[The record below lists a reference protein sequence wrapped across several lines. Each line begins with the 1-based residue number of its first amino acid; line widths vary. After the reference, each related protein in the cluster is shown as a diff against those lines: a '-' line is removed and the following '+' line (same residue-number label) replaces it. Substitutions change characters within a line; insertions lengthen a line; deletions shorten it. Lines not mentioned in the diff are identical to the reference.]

1 MGNHLFLWRFL
12 SRIILM
18 LLQIS
23 MMSMPML
30 YAQKLKPKDT
40 LKTETQKSLAT
51 PQESQVNGEILDPSK
66 LSVDEIYQR
75 YLAGKNAYFYGNYQD
90 CIDKLKALLEP
101 NILIS
106 EQEQRL
112 ESYRYL
118 ALSYFYLQQPEGAS
132 SNFEKLLFIRP
143 DYELDAVETPQNA
156 INFFEQIKK
165 SLRDKLLERQKI
177 LEEEIKKEEE
187 KKKKANA
194 LQKEI
199 DYQVNSRFVA
209 ILPFGIGQYQN
220 DAPAMGT
227 LFLSAEMLSI
237 GISMLA
243 YLQVENLRQSDGT
256 FSNDQFQNAQIY
268 QNIQLITAYTA
279 LGLMLTGAAHAL
291 INFQEK
297 KQIRS
302 SERFVE

>member
-1 MGNHLFLWRFL
+1 MMRLISLMVFLIVNIALISFL
-12 SRIILM
+12 S
-18 LLQIS
+18 
-23 MMSMPML
+23 
-30 YAQKLKPKDT
+30 AQNT
-40 LKTETQKSLAT
+40 T
-51 PQESQVNGEILDPSK
+51 SQSNQVQGNQAQGNQAEVLDPSK
-66 LSVDEIYQR
+66 LTVDEIYQR

-106 EQEQRL
+106 EPEQRL

-118 ALSYFYLQQPEGAS
+118 ALSYFYLQKSDGAS
-132 SNFEKLLFIRP
+132 ENFEKLLFIRP

-165 SLRDKLLERQKI
+165 SLKDKLLERQKI

-194 LQKEI
+194 LQKEV
-199 DYQVNSRFVA
+199 DYQVNSRFVS

-220 DAPAMGT
+220 DSPGLGT
-227 LFLSAEMLSI
+227 MFLTTELLSV
-237 GISMLA
+237 GISMFA

-256 FSNDQFQNAQIY
+256 FSTDQFQNAQVY
-268 QNIQLITAYTA
+268 QNIQLISAYTA
-279 LGLMLTGAAHAL
+279 LGLMLAGAVQAL

-297 KQIRS
+297 KEIRS